1 MEQIFAFVGDNV
13 SVLIYI
19 LIAILLLVLL
29 TIISNSIRRKKAA
42 SRFEELEKEVNEVRN
57 NSLDYKFNK
66 AKAFAKAKFRRKLRS

>member
-29 TIISNSIRRKKAA
+29 TIISNSIRRKKQRVDLK
-42 SRFEELEKEVNEVRN
+42 S
-57 NSLDYKFNK
+57 
-66 AKAFAKAKFRRKLRS
+66 